1 MESTKKKLA
10 IVTGAA
16 RGIGLATAKL
26 FSQNDYKVAI
36 VDRDKNEL
44 SNLSLANNSMKS
56 FCYDISDFNNV
67 EMMYQK
73 ILEWHDRV
81 DVLVNNAGV
90 ADFGSIEMTDFNRWN

>member
-36 VDRDKNEL
+36 VDRDKNKL
-44 SNLSLANNSMKS
+44 SNLSL
-56 FCYDISDFNNV
+56 IH
-67 EMMYQK
+67 
-73 ILEWHDRV
+73 I
-81 DVLVNNAGV
+81 
-90 ADFGSIEMTDFNRWN
+90 